1 MKVVIIIITRNVFSY
16 QNSNKL
22 KETDCE
28 FAGFF
33 FLIIM
38 FYVFTTIERFFLIL
52 SYNNN
57 NDENFQSYF
66 HIFK

>member
-1 MKVVIIIITRNVFSY
+1 MKAVLIIVTRNVFSY

-33 FLIIM
+33 CF
-38 FYVFTTIERFFLIL
+38 
-52 SYNNN
+52 
-57 NDENFQSYF
+57 NDNVLGF
-66 HIFK
+66 HYY